1 MRLRTQNTS
10 FAAAAVGSFQ
20 KNEVKN
26 RSPKRKRHKRRIT
39 DETDSAHPRKSK
51 QYHFGV
57 PFVSPDAFAGFPQ
70 LARGV
75 QVPSDLTPGA
85 SQAYLAALGAA
96 RAAMEGQ

>member
-26 RSPKRKRHKRRIT
+26 RPPKRKRRKRRIT

-57 PFVSPDAFAGFPQ
+57 PFVSPAKRPALWEELWLKHIRKKEGEEFSRAF
-70 LARGV
+70 
-75 QVPSDLTPGA
+75 
-85 SQAYLAALGAA
+85 
-96 RAAMEGQ
+96 M